1 MKKYKDYMDRV
12 KLSSE
17 AHDRI
22 LQAMKAQEEAGTASV
37 QKKEPLA
44 KVTKLPWY
52 RRSSF
57 RTLAGATAA
66 LIVLVVGVSAVVRNN
81 AGNNRITEAVSQTS
95 TVTST
100 GFTGAAVQP
109 TGVAVTAAGPT
120 EATTTPAPETT
131 TKEVS
136 AVSNGTKE
144 ADTVHLTEASTVPIA
159 VQPGEAD
166 PTRAQSYSL
175 PAYLIDRRDGEDT
188 SAELSEDDT
197 AFIYKL
203 LNISGT
209 KDPSSPEAEIDQPVS
224 QPEDN
229 GFVTVWN
236 GDDGIRPDGL
246 WIYVDGVYYGIDPE
260 EAGEEW
266 SQPLARLLE
275 HYGMIEEQ

>member
-1 MKKYKDYMDRV
+1 MKKYNDYMDRV

-81 AGNNRITEAVSQTS
+81 AGNNRITEAVGQTI
-95 TVTST
+95 TAAPGYTGAVVTST
-100 GFTGAAVQP
+100 GAAALTDMATKP
-109 TGVAVTAAGPT
+109 AP
-120 EATTTPAPETT
+120 EATTEQTG
-131 TKEVS
+131 V
-136 AVSNGTKE
+136 VSNGTK
-144 ADTVHLTEASTVPIA
+144 AVDTVNLTEAATVPIA
-159 VQPGEAD
+159 ASAEIQPAEAD
-166 PTRAQSYSL
+166 PTRAQSISL
-175 PAYLIDRRDGEDT
+175 TAYLIDRKDGEDT
-188 SAELSEDDT
+188 STELSEED
-197 AFIYKL
+197 AKIVFSM
-203 LNISGT
+203 LNINDT
-209 KDPSSPEAEIDQPVS
+209 ENPSPESGIDQPVS
-224 QPEDN
+224 DPQ
-229 GFVTVWN
+229 GKKFVTVWT
-236 GDDGIRPDGL
+236 GVDGVRPDGL
-246 WIYVDGVYYGIDPE
+246 WILVNGVYYGIDPE

-275 HYGMIEEQ
+275 HYGMIEEK